1 MTHPEPFPTQSPW
14 PGSQRAAL
22 AILIFVDAQANGTNH
37 GAEEP
42 GIDYAASGL
51 QRLLGILADLDLPAT
66 TAWTPAAISLFPQL
80 ARNAIDAGHE
90 FALAGPQ
97 TSQSDLGA
105 ATLSNLADAQVVGRV
120 DYLSTAGWPEDDG
133 PNDAG
138 FTWRVT
144 GVGGDAP
151 IPTVIDELAPSV
163 TIPVSPYWID
173 RTWLD
178 PERPLPPS
186 SLLEAW
192 SLSLGEVRTEGGLMT
207 IVLHPHIIGR
217 PGFSGQL
224 VRFLDEVIGT
234 GDTWVATAAQIADW
248 WLRDTTA

>member
-1 MTHPEPFPTQSPW
+1 MTHPEPFPAQSPW

-22 AILIFVDAQANGTNH
+22 AILIFVDAQATGTNH

-105 ATLSNLADAQVVGRV
+105 APCR
-120 DYLSTAGWPEDDG
+120 
-133 PNDAG
+133 
-138 FTWRVT
+138 TWRT
-144 GVGGDAP
+144 RRLWDG
-151 IPTVIDELAPSV
+151 L
-163 TIPVSPYWID
+163 TISPLPAGPKTMGQMMQVSP
-173 RTWLD
+173 
-178 PERPLPPS
+178 
-186 SLLEAW
+186 
-192 SLSLGEVRTEGGLMT
+192 GG
-207 IVLHPHIIGR
+207 
-217 PGFSGQL
+217 
-224 VRFLDEVIGT
+224 
-234 GDTWVATAAQIADW
+234 
-248 WLRDTTA
+248 